1 MSTTTQ
7 TAAPDLAAVKARQQQ
22 VWASGDY
29 AAVAARIVPMAEHL
43 AEAAGLR
50 PGDRVL
56 DVATGS
62 GNAAVAAARYGC
74 EVIGVDY
81 VPGLLERARAR
92 AAAEGLEITFA
103 EGDAEELAYPDAS
116 FDAVLSCLGVMF
128 APDQERAAAEGLEI
142 TFAEGDAEELAYP
155 DASFDAVLS
164 CLGVMFA
171 PDQERAAAEL
181 VRVCRHGGT
190 IGLVNWTPGG
200 FIGQLLKT
208 VGKHVPPP
216 AGVRPPSLWGTEER
230 LRELF
235 GDQVVGLEVTP
246 RSYVFRFRSP
256 EEFAG
261 FFKDRYGPTHM
272 AFEALDKA
280 GQGRLW
286 DDLTTLARE
295 HDRSDDG
302 LTVAMP
308 TEYVE
313 VVATRA

>member
-7 TAAPDLAAVKARQQQ
+7 TAPPDLAAVKARQQQ
-22 VWASGDY
+22 MWASGDY

-62 GNAAVAAARYGC
+62 GNAALAAARYGC
-74 EVIGVDY
+74 EVTGVDY

-92 AAAEGLEITFA
+92 AAAEGLEIAFA
-103 EGDAEELAYPDAS
+103 EGDAEDLA
-116 FDAVLSCLGVMF
+116 F
-128 APDQERAAAEGLEI
+128 
-142 TFAEGDAEELAYP
+142 P

-190 IGLVNWTPGG
+190 IGLVNWTPSG
-200 FIGQLLKT
+200 FVGQLLKT
-208 VGKHVPPP
+208 VARHVPPP
-216 AGVRPPSLWGTEER
+216 AGVRPPAQWGTEER
-230 LRELF
+230 LRELL
-235 GDQVVGLEVTP
+235 GDAVSRLEVTP
-246 RSYVFRFRSP
+246 RSYVWRFRSP

-261 FFKDRYGPTHM
+261 FFKDRYGPTRK
-272 AFEALDKA
+272 AFEALDAA
-280 GQGRLW
+280 GQRRLW
-286 DDLTTLARE
+286 DDLVALARD
-295 HDRSDDG
+295 HDTEEG
-302 LTVAMP
+302 LTVAMAA
-308 TEYVE
+308 EYLE